1 MTIFE
6 ELFALAAEATLALT
20 ISADPQAGRMT
31 VNVVPKPKG
40 DTANAALGKALSLT
54 ATPAEFDEGFIAAL
68 KDYRAARHS
77 LAEQLEATREVLAAA
92 RDAAVKQAAE
102 AAGKAVKPAANA
114 PAPKPK
120 AVAATTEDS
129 GFNLFG

>member
-6 ELFALAAEATLALT
+6 ELFALATDATLALT
-20 ISADPQAGRMT
+20 ISADLQTGRMT

-40 DTANAALGKALSLT
+40 DTANPALDKALSLT

-68 KDYRAARHS
+68 KSYREARRS
-77 LAEQLEATREVLAAA
+77 LAEQLEATREVLEAAKG
-92 RDAAVKQAAE
+92 AAVKQAAE
-102 AAGKAVKPAANA
+102 AAGKAAKPTANA

-120 AVAATTEDS
+120 AVAAAAGES
-129 GFNLFG
+129 GFDLFG

>member
-1 MTIFE
+1 MTFFE

-20 ISADPQAGRMT
+20 ISADPLAGRMT

-40 DTANAALGKALSLT
+40 DTANAALNKTLSLT
-54 ATPAEFDEGFIAAL
+54 ATPAEFNEGFIAAL

-77 LAEQLEATREVLAAA
+77 LAEQLDATREVLAAA
-92 RDAAVKQAAE
+92 KDAAVKQAAE
-102 AAGKAVKPAANA
+102 AAGKAVKAAANA
-114 PAPKPK
+114 PVPKLETT
-120 AVAATTEDS
+120 VATTEDS

>member
-1 MTIFE
+1 MTFFE
-6 ELFALAAEATLALT
+6 ELFALATETTLALT
-20 ISADPQAGRMT
+20 ISADPQTGRMT
-31 VNVVPKPKG
+31 LNMIPKPKG
-40 DTANAALGKALSLT
+40 DTVNAALGKALSLT

-77 LAEQLEATREVLAAA
+77 LAEQLDATREVLAAA
-92 RDAAVKQAAE
+92 KDAAVKQAAE
-102 AAGKAVKPAANA
+102 AAGKAVKPAA
-114 PAPKPK
+114 KPK